1 MPAAAR
7 MCYNGRKQPEGR
19 RQPGGRKLPGR
30 SGEGMYK
37 LLIVDD
43 EEDIRR
49 GLAELFPWE
58 EIGYQ
63 VIGTAS
69 NGRQALEQVRHG
81 EVDVVFCDIRMP
93 AMSGVELARAV
104 AEEHRSVAV
113 VFLSAYKD
121 FSYAKEALKYGVRDY
136 VLKPTNFT
144 DIRAVFR
151 RLKKEMD
158 CEFPAASEA
167 TGTPGDRST
176 ASGSRQRADWV
187 ISAIKG
193 YVERDYGRATLTR
206 AARIVQMNPQYVSR
220 LFKEKTGE
228 NFNTFLKRTRMNKAA
243 QLLQE
248 VDYLVYDVSEMVGY
262 SNPKNFTRTFKK
274 HFGTTPHQYR
284 SRPL

>member
-1 MPAAAR
+1 
-7 MCYNGRKQPEGR
+7 
-19 RQPGGRKLPGR
+19 
-30 SGEGMYK
+30 MYK

-49 GLAELFPWE
+49 GLAEFFPWE

-63 VIGTAS
+63 VVGTAP

-93 AMSGVELARAV
+93 VLSGMELARV
-104 AEEHRSVAV
+104 IAEEHRSVAV

-121 FSYAKEALKYGVRDY
+121 FSYARQALKYGVRDY
-136 VLKPTNFT
+136 VLKPTNFP

-158 CEFPAASEA
+158 CELPAVLEASGA
-167 TGTPGDRST
+167 PKDRST
-176 ASGSRQRADWV
+176 VSGSRQRADWV

-193 YVERDYGRATLTR
+193 YVERDYPRATLKG

-228 NFNTFLKRTRMNKAA
+228 NFNTFLKRTKMTKAA

-262 SNPKNFTRTFKK
+262 SNPKNFTRLFKK
-274 HFGTTPHQYR
+274 YFGITPHQYR